1 MYPGRSELT
10 MRISRLS
17 ALVAAF
23 MLTTVGFTCAEGFA
37 PLDMNSTAIAPAPK
51 DECYLSDNEY
61 KDDSIHVELSEGKY
75 AGVHYTVAHVTIAD
89 PSQLRTVPAAQVNNP
104 KAEFSVFSEQAAP
117 AVRMAQAAN
126 AVIAINGDYVTIPR
140 ICQIAMRQGQQIR
153 NNGNG
158 NFDVL
163 VIDRNG
169 DFNILPACT
178 KEDYVGYYNK
188 HSDSMYQVFCFG
200 PVIVKDGLSVMPKD
214 YENGYIISWE
224 QTQRTAIAQI
234 GPLEYAVI
242 TSDGDAV
249 FHKAGLDLYSFSLLC
264 EGIGY
269 RFGPEGFKIVYNLD
283 GGNSAALVFKR
294 RDENGNLAYQKLN
307 VPERERDL
315 ADMICFVSLV
325 P

>member
-1 MYPGRSELT
+1 MCKSC
-10 MRISRLS
+10 LS
-17 ALVAAF
+17 VLLAALLLAF
-23 MLTTVGFTCAEGFA
+23 SACACADGLP

-75 AGVHYTVAHVTIAD
+75 AGVHYTMAHVTISD
-89 PSQLRTVPAAQVNNP
+89 PSQLRTIPAAQVNNP
-104 KAEFSVFSEQAAP
+104 KAEFSVFSDKAAP
-117 AVRMAQAAN
+117 AVRMAQSAN
-126 AVIAINGDYVTIPR
+126 AVIAINGDYITIPR

-158 NFDVL
+158 SFD
-163 VIDRNG
+163 
-169 DFNILPACT
+169 P
-178 KEDYVGYYNK
+178 
-188 HSDSMYQVFCFG
+188 MYQVFCFG
-200 PVIVKDGLSVMPKD
+200 PAIVLDGRSTIPKD

-249 FHKAGLDLYSFSLLC
+249 FHKAGLDLHSFSLLC

-294 RDENGNLAYQKLN
+294 RDENGNLTYQKLN